1 MRHQL
6 LHIAVLTPS
15 GQWLVQHLPESPVQ
29 LLDGPTALVDLAADI
44 QHRIRTTRNRTR

>member
-6 LHIAVLTPS
+6 LHAAVLAPG
-15 GQWLVQHLPESPVQ
+15 GQWLVQVRAESLVHV
-29 LLDGPTALVDLAADI
+29 LDGPRAMVDLAAKI